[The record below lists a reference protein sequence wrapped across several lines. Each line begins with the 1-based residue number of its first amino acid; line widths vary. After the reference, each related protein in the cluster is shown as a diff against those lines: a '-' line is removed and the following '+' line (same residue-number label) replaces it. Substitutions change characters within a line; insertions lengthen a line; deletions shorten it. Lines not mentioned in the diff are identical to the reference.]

1 MKTIMHTRSMNRNPQ
16 SDYRVRYGLRYI
28 ARNGRPYFSVTV
40 EAPDRMHVSTGAA
53 HDDVLKRR
61 PDMAD
66 IVALHLSS
74 VTGEPM
80 HALANAWYWWSD
92 YDGKGS
98 TRCADGRTHLD
109 LFADHVRISRDEANA
124 LDLPNFRV
132 MGGDYSYPPEFVAWI
147 DEQRPRW
154 KAEADAV
161 IEKYNLHG
169 WND

>member
-16 SDYRVRYGLRYI
+16 SDYRVRYGLHCI

-80 HALANAWYWWSD
+80 HALANAWYWWGDSEGRGTNLRPGRD
-92 YDGKGS
+92 RLDALA
-98 TRCADGRTHLD
+98 RHLRIDRADVD
-109 LFADHVRISRDEANA
+109 A
-124 LDLPNFRV
+124 LDLPTFR
-132 MGGDYSYPPEFVAWI
+132 MAGDEYPAEFVAFV
-147 DEQRPRW
+147 DAQRERW
-154 KAEADAV
+154 QREADAV
-161 IEKYNLHG
+161 IEKYGLHG